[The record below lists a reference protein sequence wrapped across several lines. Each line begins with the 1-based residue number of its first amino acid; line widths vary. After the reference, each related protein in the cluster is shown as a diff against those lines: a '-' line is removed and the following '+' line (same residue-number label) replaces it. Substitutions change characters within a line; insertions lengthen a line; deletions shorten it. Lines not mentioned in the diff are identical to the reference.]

1 MDESYKISLNCFIML
16 TQQMQ
21 HYISYTPQRLSPPKS
36 HISYQEIGELH
47 HPQPQPPQQQQ
58 PEPTPQDPNAM
69 SLDEP
74 AEEEQHQQQD
84 PEEEVED
91 EDDEDDLQ
99 KPETLKEDQPHTL
112 EVANHDA
119 EANDAEE
126 EEENED
132 PNLGFQEVRRDRG
145 LQGRH

>member
-1 MDESYKISLNCFIML
+1 MEK
-16 TQQMQ
+16 
-21 HYISYTPQRLSPPKS
+21 RLKNNNFSIKNPKS
-36 HISYQEIGELH
+36 TLSAQDRIIVKKDQETTELH

-74 AEEEQHQQQD
+74 AQEEQHQQQD

-91 EDDEDDLQ
+91 EDEEDDLQ
-99 KPETLKEDQPHTL
+99 KLETLEEDQPHTL
-112 EVANHDA
+112 EAANHDA
-119 EANDAEE
+119 EANVAEE

-132 PNLGFQEVRRDRG
+132 PNLNFWEVR
-145 LQGRH
+145 